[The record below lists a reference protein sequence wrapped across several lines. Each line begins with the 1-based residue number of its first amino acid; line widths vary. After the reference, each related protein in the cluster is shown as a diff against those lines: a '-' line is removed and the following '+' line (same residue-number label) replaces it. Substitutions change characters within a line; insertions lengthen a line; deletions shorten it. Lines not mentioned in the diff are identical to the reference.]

1 MLDHLTPGRDDEQLS
16 GGTSR
21 RSITLDA
28 REVEAL
34 RETLDRFRL
43 EVEELRASR
52 ERLVLAADADRRRI
66 ERDLHAGVQQQLVAL
81 AVNLQQAGALA
92 GADPAGATRLLAE
105 LERDVQQL
113 LDEAAQLAQRIYP
126 PLLEAG
132 LAATLRLAAVSAGI
146 PVTVDVEAGASYPP
160 EVAETVYLCWV
171 EVLENAGAG
180 SRPAVSVRAE
190 NGWVSFEVVSPGATS
205 DAGLEAL
212 LDRAEALGGRLTIQ
226 TEADGVTRV
235 SGSLPVAR

>member
-1 MLDHLTPGRDDEQLS
+1 
-16 GGTSR
+16 
-21 RSITLDA
+21 
-28 REVEAL
+28 
-34 RETLDRFRL
+34 
-43 EVEELRASR
+43 
-52 ERLVLAADADRRRI
+52 
-66 ERDLHAGVQQQLVAL
+66 VAL
-81 AVNLQQAGALA
+81 AVNLQQARALA
-92 GADPAGATRLLAE
+92 GADPAGATRLVAE

-132 LAATLRLAAVSAGI
+132 LAAALRLAAVSAGI

-171 EVLENAGAG
+171 EVLEYAG

-190 NGWVSFEVVSPGATS
+190 NGWVSFEVVSPGARS
-205 DAGLEAL
+205 DAGLEPL

>member
-1 MLDHLTPGRDDEQLS
+1 MLDPLTPGHDDEQRS

-21 RSITLDA
+21 RSDTLDA
-28 REVEAL
+28 REVKAL

-81 AVNLQQAGALA
+81 AVNLQLAGALA

-113 LDEAAQLAQRIYP
+113 LDEAAQLAHRIYP

-132 LAATLRLAAVSAGI
+132 
-146 PVTVDVEAGASYPP
+146 
-160 EVAETVYLCWV
+160 
-171 EVLENAGAG
+171 G
-180 SRPAVSVRAE
+180 SPRRC
-190 NGWVSFEVVSPGATS
+190 
-205 DAGLEAL
+205 
-212 LDRAEALGGRLTIQ
+212 GRQ
-226 TEADGVTRV
+226 Q
-235 SGSLPVAR
+235 